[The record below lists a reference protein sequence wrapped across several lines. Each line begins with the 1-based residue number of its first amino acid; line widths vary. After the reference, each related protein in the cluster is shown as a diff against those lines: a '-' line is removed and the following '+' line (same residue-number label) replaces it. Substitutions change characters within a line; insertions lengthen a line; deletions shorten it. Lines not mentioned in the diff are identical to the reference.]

1 MSTKIKCLEC
11 DTILESHSVHD
22 FVECGCPNGSFLDGG
37 DDYMRMGGV
46 DLSKIKYW
54 DAEKNKFR
62 KLSTRKYTKILDNR
76 IQTKVEELKCSGKCL
91 KHCI

>member
-1 MSTKIKCLEC
+1 MTKIKCLEC

-62 KLSTRKYTKILDNR
+62 KLSTSKPIKPIIKKED
-76 IQTKVEELKCSGKCL
+76 KLKCSGKCL
-91 KHCI
+91 KHCS

>member
-1 MSTKIKCLEC
+1 MSKIKCLEC
-11 DTILESHSVHD
+11 NTILESHRVHD

-54 DAEKNKFR
+54 DAKKNKFR
-62 KLSTRKYTKILDNR
+62 KLSTRKYTTEYK
-76 IQTKVEELKCSGKCL
+76 LKCSGKCL